1 MNSATSNSFWAKKCV
16 VITGASSGIGR
27 ALAFELGRRGA
38 LVGLIARNAVKLDEC
53 RDALAAQQIVAA
65 SAMADVT
72 DALSL
77 RSAVSQLEAQLAP
90 CEVAIA
96 SAGVY
101 RKTNVTN
108 YDPSIANGVLNTN
121 VLGVSNLFAV
131 VSAGM
136 IERRRG
142 NLVAIS
148 SLAGLLGL
156 PGGAAYCASKAAVSR
171 LCDSLRVDFFS
182 RGIRVTSICPGFVDT
197 PMITDED
204 RAKEKHIVTAPEAA
218 QRIAWAIE
226 RGRAEYSFP
235 WQTWL
240 EAKLA
245 SLLPFSIY
253 RHVMKMVGEM
263 EENTDSGESPSRLMS
278 NEPK

>member
-1 MNSATSNSFWAKKCV
+1 MNAATSSSFWTKKCV
-16 VITGASSGIGR
+16 IITGASSGIGR
-27 ALAFELGRRGA
+27 ALAFELGQRGA
-38 LVGLIARNAVKLDEC
+38 LVGLIARSEGKLDEC
-53 RDALAAQQIVAA
+53 RDALSAKQIVSAC
-65 SAMADVT
+65 AMADVA
-72 DALSL
+72 DAVSL
-77 RSAVSQLEAQLAP
+77 RAAVAQIETQLAP
-90 CEVAIA
+90 CDVAIA
-96 SAGVY
+96 NAGVY

-108 YDPSIANGVLNTN
+108 YDPAIANAVLTTN

-148 SLAGLLGL
+148 SIAGLLGL

-171 LCDSLRVDFFS
+171 LCDSLRVDFHS

-204 RAKEKHIVTAPEAA
+204 RAKEKHIVTAPDAA
-218 QRIAWAIE
+218 KRIAWAIE

-253 RHVMKMVGEM
+253 RHVMRMVGEM
-263 EENTDSGESPSRLMS
+263 EESTDGH
-278 NEPK
+278 